1 MFPFKV
7 NLFILLPTMVVLG
20 IDSLISDAYRNE
32 DSVLN
37 FRIHNG

>member
-7 NLFILLPTMVVLG
+7 NLFILLPAMVVLG
-20 IDSLISDAYRNE
+20 IDSLISDAYHSE

-37 FRIHNG
+37 FRINNG